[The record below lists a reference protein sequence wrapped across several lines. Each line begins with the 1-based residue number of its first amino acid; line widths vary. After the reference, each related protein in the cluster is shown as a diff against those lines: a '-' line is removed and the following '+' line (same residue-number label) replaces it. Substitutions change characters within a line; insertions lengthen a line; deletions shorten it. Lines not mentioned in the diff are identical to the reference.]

1 MNQLLSAEIGRFG
14 DYAPVE
20 TETSWASGVERN
32 IDPYQ
37 QSITHIMR
45 VKRLTQQLLG
55 ISGHLNEE
63 PSERFYVIITP
74 RQRKED
80 ATDQRLLKYQEYLSA
95 LQKKE
100 DNKLVSR
107 GAQIAAATLFKNLK
121 NDWALSEK
129 EMVTLLGLNFDAS
142 GQEYV
147 ENLLN
152 NNYSFSGRDVS
163 DRNIKDRMARLI
175 EIRIALFAIFEDH
188 KVENDWLREPQHM
201 LDGKIPMDLLL
212 DGSME
217 NLRLVHE
224 LVETAAGW

>member
-20 TETSWASGVERN
+20 TKTSWASVVERN

-37 QSITHIMR
+37 HSITRTMR
-45 VKRLTQQLLG
+45 VKHLAQQLRG

-74 RQRKED
+74 RRREED
-80 ATDQRLLKYQEYLSA
+80 ATDRGLLKYQEDLSA

-100 DNKLVSR
+100 DNRLVSS

-121 NDWALSEK
+121 NDWELSEK
-129 EMVTLLGLNFDAS
+129 EMVTLLGLDFDAS

-152 NNYSFSGRDVS
+152 NNCSFSGRD
-163 DRNIKDRMARLI
+163 IKDRMAQLI
-175 EIRIALFAIFEDH
+175 QIRVALFAIFEDH
-188 KVENDWLREPQHM
+188 KVENEWLREPQQM

-212 DGSME
+212 EGSME
-217 NLRLVHE
+217 NLSLVHE
-224 LVETAAGW
+224 FVEMAAGW